1 MVLAQAMVTASKLQS
16 PGVTRGVATSSS
28 THSNAAAGLHRFL
41 RRVQAED
48 TAEVEGGTADGICA
62 ITVPEPLLA
71 ALAKASD
78 GAQPSDSN
86 SNSNSNSS
94 PHREHEHEYDF
105 DREHD
110 DNHEHD
116 YADQV

>member
-1 MVLAQAMVTASKLQS
+1 MVLAQAMATASKLQS
-16 PGVTRGVATSSS
+16 PGVTRGVASS

-41 RRVQAED
+41 RKVQAED
-48 TAEVEGGTADGICA
+48 TSEVEGGTADGICA
-62 ITVPEPLLA
+62 ITVPNPLLA

-78 GAQPSDSN
+78 GAQPSN
-86 SNSNSNSS
+86 SNGNSS

-110 DNHEHD
+110 DNYEHD